1 MNIDSTNF
9 TNISAGGS
17 GGLIYSSGVSTD
29 TYNSVMSFTNP
40 INFLTVSSEFG
51 GGAFYFDH
59 PMLDVNMKTLI
70 NLTDVHSTK
79 GNGGVFYIKQI
90 NSIDFTP
97 PTGLMSTYSNFS
109 VPASMFGSF
118 LYSIARGATISV
130 SSSSLS
136 CQPGLPNYVT

>member
-17 GGLIYSSGVSTD
+17 GGVIFSSGVSTD

-40 INFLTVSSEFG
+40 INFLSVASEFG

-59 PMLDVNMKTLI
+59 PKLDVNMKTLI

-79 GNGGVFYIKQI
+79 GNGGVFYIK
-90 NSIDFTP
+90 
-97 PTGLMSTYSNFS
+97 
-109 VPASMFGSF
+109 
-118 LYSIARGATISV
+118 
-130 SSSSLS
+130 
-136 CQPGLPNYVT
+136 